1 MRTKCDFQFVLSLR
15 KISEIIIMIVMI
27 ITIMHWQCTVQFSHH
42 FMLITLFVSHN
53 STGILYRADHQP
65 VIKKNKKNPFLSPP
79 PQGWQKIEEKK
90 ELSLKKKDD
99 FFPCFYHGFLYP
111 NNCLLGG
118 ILKSFLFFSLLPA
131 KTLTLFSLKIV
142 GLRIEQPKSFPCHVD
157 NFSFSRF
164 HVKILLLKIIFLFLC
179 LCNFKN
185 KCGEGL
191 GDRSAFSLTALFLIC
206 LLIPRVG
213 KEFSA
218 SSCILF
224 P

>member
-1 MRTKCDFQFVLSLR
+1 MVEQKTLCWSSTCIVSMKEHTLKPTDCRKHGLPHQSVLYSNYLIWNFCNGRFWYNVWQQGLLLLFISGFKKYKFKMMRTKCDFQFVLSLR

-118 ILKSFLFFSLLPA
+118 ILKSFLFFSLLTCKDSYP
-131 KTLTLFSLKIV
+131 F
-142 GLRIEQPKSFPCHVD
+142 FP
-157 NFSFSRF
+157 
-164 HVKILLLKIIFLFLC
+164 
-179 LCNFKN
+179 
-185 KCGEGL
+185 
-191 GDRSAFSLTALFLIC
+191 
-206 LLIPRVG
+206 
-213 KEFSA
+213 
-218 SSCILF
+218 
-224 P
+224 